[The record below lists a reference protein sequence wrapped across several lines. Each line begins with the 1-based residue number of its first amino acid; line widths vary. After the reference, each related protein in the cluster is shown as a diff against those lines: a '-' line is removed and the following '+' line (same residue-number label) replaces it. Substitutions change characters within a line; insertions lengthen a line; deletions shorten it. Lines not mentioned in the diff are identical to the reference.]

1 MVFPVGFTEG
11 SYVCLFRDLES
22 QIRIYAGIR
31 VFAIFGFRRFGVNL
45 ASIWRR
51 FSIFDLRL
59 FHNTDLASTWRRFF
73 CATLSFI

>member
-31 VFAIFGFRRFGVNL
+31 VFAIFGFRRFGVDL
-45 ASIWRR
+45 AP
-51 FSIFDLRL
+51 IFDLRL